1 MLGIDEYLTGE
12 RKDQDNEYIE
22 FKKFYQRIFK
32 RTGCRYLTWLK
43 QSQEERL
50 NIYIFGHSL
59 DVTDKDILRQLIL
72 ARHAHT
78 TIFYIHKSDLKNQI
92 KNLVKVIGEDELIE
106 RAYGSHITIHFK
118 KV

>member
-59 DVTDKDILRQLIL
+59 DVTDKDI
-72 ARHAHT
+72 
-78 TIFYIHKSDLKNQI
+78 
-92 KNLVKVIGEDELIE
+92 
-106 RAYGSHITIHFK
+106 
-118 KV
+118 

>member
-1 MLGIDEYLTGE
+1 MTGE
-12 RKDQDNEYIE
+12 RKNQDNEYIE

-32 RTGCRYLTWLK
+32 STGCRYLTWLK

-59 DVTDKDILRQLIL
+59 DVTDKDILRHLIL

-78 TIFYIHKSDLKNQI
+78 TIFYIHKADLKNQI

-118 KV
+118 KA